1 MNNYSLQSNYS
12 ILSIMQMKDFQK
24 LDDFLEF
31 GWAQIYRG
39 KADKKSP
46 ARHPT
51 FVTSSIDGFPN
62 ARTLVMRRCDQKNKK
77 IEFHTDT
84 ASSKMFALKEN
95 PRAGIHIWLPKVQ
108 LQIQME
114 VIVQVKVGDITIP
127 YWRDVPTNSRVA
139 YGTIPNPGTA
149 IESPHA
155 YNHKPDQKRFAVLVC
170 DIQSIQLL
178 LLGVKHIRAH
188 YKNSTNWQGEW
199 LSP

>member
-1 MNNYSLQSNYS
+1 
-12 ILSIMQMKDFQK
+12 MKDFQK

-51 FVTSSIDGFPN
+51 FVTSSINGFPN
-62 ARTLVMRRCDQKNKK
+62 ARTLVMRRCDQKNNK

-108 LQIQME
+108 LQIQMDVVVE
-114 VIVQVKVGDITIP
+114 VKVGDITIP
-127 YWRDVPTNSRVA
+127 NWRNVPTNSRVA
-139 YGTIPNPGTA
+139 YGTIPTPGTV
-149 IESPHA
+149 IESPLA
-155 YNHKPDQKRFAVLVC
+155 YDYAPSQKRFAVVIC
-170 DIQSIQLL
+170 HIQLIQLL
-178 LLGVKHIRAH
+178 LLGAKHIRAN
-188 YKNSTNWQGEW
+188 YKKTTNWQGEW

>member
-1 MNNYSLQSNYS
+1 
-12 ILSIMQMKDFQK
+12 MKDFQK
-24 LDDFLEF
+24 LNDFLDF

-51 FVTSSIDGFPN
+51 FVTSNADGFPN
-62 ARTLVMRRCDQKNKK
+62 ARTLVMRRCDQKNNQ

-95 PRAGIHIWLPKVQ
+95 PCAGIHIWLPKVQ
-108 LQIQME
+108 LQIQMDVVVE
-114 VIVQVKVGDITIP
+114 VKVGDITIP
-127 YWRDVPTNSRVA
+127 YWRDVPANSRLA
-139 YGTIPNPGTA
+139 YGNIPSPGSV
-149 IESPHA
+149 IKGPFDYDHA
-155 YNHKPDQKRFAVLVC
+155 PDQKRLAVLAC

-188 YKNSTNWQGEW
+188 YKKTTNWRGEW